1 MVPTAKKW
9 FLPPKNDS
17 YHLPNDS
24 YHRKMVPTNRR
35 TIPTIAE
42 RSLPSAEPFLPSPN
56 RSYRPPN
63 RSYHRRTV
71 CTIVKNTDWQ
81 DRRIVWLGG
90 SNRFWSDKACFVPIE
105 NKASFV
111 APNIIRNDLRRS
123 TALAISARGDAHDF
137 AENAGKIVR
146 VFVAHLRADF
156 AHTQGGGVQEKTG
169 ALNFDVNKIVQG

>member
-63 RSYHRRTV
+63 RSYRRRTV
-71 CTIVKNTDWQ
+71 PTARRTIPTTAEPFLPSPNNSY
-81 DRRIVWLGG
+81 RRRTVPTT
-90 SNRFWSDKACFVPIE
+90 AEPFVPLSRTRIGRIDGLFGLGDQTDFGAT
-105 NKASFV
+105 KLALFSIGTKQ
-111 APNIIRNDLRRS
+111 ALLLRI
-123 TALAISARGDAHDF
+123 LAETTYA
-137 AENAGKIVR
+137 V
-146 VFVAHLRADF
+146 LR
-156 AHTQGGGVQEKTG
+156 
-169 ALNFDVNKIVQG
+169 LWR